1 MPPVAAALAVAL
13 ITAYLSD
20 RTHLRYPFIVFCF
33 ALTLAGLAILISVK
47 HAFHAK
53 YAGIHLIAMG
63 ALAGGPLV
71 ICWVVM
77 NLQGHVD
84 RSIGTAWTIG
94 FGNTGGI
101 VATFSFLAADAPLY
115 HTGYT
120 ICLVVTVVGIVVASL
135 YLMLVWRENRKLRG
149 SLDQGKV
156 STLLF

>member
-1 MPPVAAALAVAL
+1 
-13 ITAYLSD
+13 
-20 RTHLRYPFIVFCF
+20 
-33 ALTLAGLAILISVK
+33 
-47 HAFHAK
+47 
-53 YAGIHLIAMG
+53 MG
-63 ALAGGPLV
+63 AFAGGPLV

-120 ICLVVTVVGIVVASL
+120 ICLVVTVVGIVAALL
-135 YLMLVWRENRKLRG
+135 YFMLVWRENKKLRAAREH
-149 SLDQGKV
+149 SKV
-156 STLLF
+156 ALLSY